1 MEPGLH
7 VSISLPAGRFA
18 VTLCV
23 GNREFEQDN
32 ARFFGGETVENAG
45 C

>member
-23 GNREFEQDN
+23 GNCEFEQDN